1 MLDLK
6 RVHFPGEETDMWGCR
21 SRRGRP
27 RWRDYLLEVE
37 REGGGP
43 AQQKVQ
49 AVRKTLYQLYGI
61 YVLVPN
67 AYEIS
72 NYYEV
77 ILDRVRGWPRSAFH
91 TFDWTEL
98 TEEATGLAQET
109 AAFNPGSVPAL
120 ARFLRGTR

>member
-1 MLDLK
+1 MLDRGSTSPEK
-6 RVHFPGEETDMWGCR
+6 REICGGAGPGEGD
-21 SRRGRP
+21 P
-27 RWRDYLLEVE
+27 
-37 REGGGP
+37 GGGP
-43 AQQKVQ
+43 AQ
-49 AVRKTLYQLYGI
+49 RYRLSERHSYQFYGI

>member
-1 MLDLK
+1 MGVQVQA
-6 RVHFPGEETDMWGCR
+6 RETQ
-21 SRRGRP
+21 
-27 RWRDYLLEVE
+27 VE

-43 AQQKVQ
+43 AQRYRLK
-49 AVRKTLYQLYGI
+49 VRKTLYQLYGI

-98 TEEATGLAQET
+98 TEEAWRRRQQLSIRDRS
-109 AAFNPGSVPAL
+109 PH
-120 ARFLRGTR
+120 

>member
-6 RVHFPGEETDMWGCR
+6 RVHFPGEERDMWGCR

-27 RWRDYLLEVE
+27 RWRAS
-37 REGGGP
+37 P
-43 AQQKVQ
+43 TVQ